1 LFGKL
6 HVCTY
11 ICIVKLEEA
20 IQSVKFKNQTHKAG
34 LNILYTA
41 WWLKTVMSREL
52 KKFGLTHEQYNV
64 LRILKGKSPDEM
76 CVKDIAGRMIE
87 KSSNVPRIIDRLVAK
102 KLVKRSTDANDKRH
116 TVMTL
121 TPAGFNILDTSTKR
135 IDELFGELIAINETS
150 ATTLNQLLE
159 QFREKEN

>member
-1 LFGKL
+1 M

-11 ICIVKLEEA
+11 ICVVKLEEA
-20 IQSVKFKNQTHKAG
+20 IQSVKFKNQTQKAG

-52 KKFGLTHEQYNV
+52 KQFGLTHEQYNV

-87 KSSNVPRIIDRLVAK
+87 KSSNVPRILDRLVLK
-102 KLVKRSTDANDKRH
+102 KLVKRATDVNDKRH

-121 TPAGFNILDTSTKR
+121 TPAGFNILEQSTKR
-135 IDELFGELIAINETS
+135 VDEIFARLIELDDAS
-150 ATTLNQLLE
+150 ATKLNDLLE
-159 QFREKEN
+159 KVREKEK

>member
-1 LFGKL
+1 M
-6 HVCTY
+6 
-11 ICIVKLEEA
+11 KLEEA
-20 IQSVKFKNQTHKAG
+20 IQSVKFKNQTQKAG

-52 KKFGLTHEQYNV
+52 KQFGLTHEQYNV

-87 KSSNVPRIIDRLVAK
+87 KSSNVPRILDRLVLK
-102 KLVKRSTDANDKRH
+102 KLVKRATDANDKRH

-121 TPAGFNILDTSTKR
+121 TAAGFNILEQSTKK
-135 IDELFGELIAINETS
+135 IDDLFARLIEMDETS
-150 ATTLNQLLE
+150 ATKLNNLLE
-159 QFREKEN
+159 ELRAKES

>member
-1 LFGKL
+1 M
-6 HVCTY
+6 
-11 ICIVKLEEA
+11 KLEEA

-41 WWLKTVMSREL
+41 WWLKTAMSREL

-121 TPAGFNILDTSTKR
+121 TTAGFNILDNSTKR
-135 IDELFGELIAINETS
+135 IDELFGDLIAINET
-150 ATTLNQLLE
+150 AAMELNQLLE